1 MTTDPSLFP
10 VVPVRG
16 VTTPIRAAAD
26 LRHLRWLLFLYV
38 GLWVFEGALRKWIL
52 PSLANPL
59 LIVRDPVLLAA
70 YALALA
76 RGVFPRNAFIVWFAV
91 LGGCAMVVSM
101 GATETPLFVELYGFR
116 ADYLHLPLIFLL
128 PAVLR
133 REDLLAIG
141 KWALVVAVPMAVL
154 VLLQFGAG
162 RTSRLNAGAGAN
174 SYMLESTLG
183 HIRPSGTFS
192 YTNGLGSFT
201 AVTLA
206 FFLYHLLEKRVFP
219 RLLWLAAMPSLL
231 VLVMLSGSR
240 GAAGIVGILLAM
252 VLGISMVQGRY
263 RASAFKLAAVVTV
276 GIFVI
281 GSFAVFKQ
289 GMSVFSGRFGSVSNV
304 QTSFV
309 GRFFHTFVTPY
320 EVSDEIGLGGVG
332 LGMGT
337 NVATGLMLGKRG
349 FMVAEEEGARV
360 VMEDGPIIGTA
371 YLLLRW
377 ALAAYLGTLGWQ
389 ALRRHASTLP
399 LLLFST
405 CFYTIMLGQF
415 AQATELG
422 FAVISAGLCL
432 TASRL
437 AGQPVMV
444 PTREPAESEDPPPG
458 LVRKGRIRPENESPP
473 RTLASP
479 PPAGVG
485 VPLPRGRASYAEQL
499 HRASS
504 EDRSP

>member
-1 MTTDPSLFP
+1 MTTDPSASP
-10 VVPVRG
+10 VAPARG
-16 VTTPIRAAAD
+16 MPAVIRPAAD
-26 LRHLRWLLFLYV
+26 LRWLRWLIFLYV

-52 PSLANPL
+52 PGLANPL

-91 LGGCAMVVSM
+91 LGGCALVTSM
-101 GATETPLFVELYGFR
+101 GATDAPLIVELYGLR

-133 REDLLAIG
+133 REDLVVIG
-141 KWALVVAVPMAVL
+141 KWSLVVAVPMAVL

-174 SYMLESTLG
+174 SFMLESTFG

-192 YTNGLGSFT
+192 YTNGLSSFT
-201 AVTLA
+201 SLTMA
-206 FFLYHLLEKRVFP
+206 FFLYHLLEKRVYP

-231 VLVMLSGSR
+231 VLIILSGSR
-240 GAAGIVGILLAM
+240 GAAGIVGILLAT
-252 VLGISMVQGRY
+252 VLGISVVQGRY

-289 GMSVFSGRFGSVSNV
+289 GLNIFSSRFGSASNV
-304 QTSFV
+304 QTGFV

-320 EVSDEIGLGGVG
+320 EVSDQIGLGGMG

-337 NVATGLMLGKRG
+337 NVAAGLMIGKRG

-360 VMEDGPIIGTA
+360 VMEDGPLIGTA

-377 ALAAYLGTLGWQ
+377 VLAAYIAAQAWR

-405 CFYTIMLGQF
+405 CFYGIMLGQF

-422 FAVISAGLCL
+422 FAVIAAGLCL

-437 AGQPVMV
+437 AG
-444 PTREPAESEDPPPG
+444 EPAVVPASESAETEDPPPR
-458 LVRKGRIRPENESPP
+458 LSLGRRPQPGSRPGPP
-473 RTLASP
+473 ASP
-479 PPAGVG
+479 PSLGVA
-485 VPLPRGRASYAEQL
+485 VPLRRGRASYAERL

-504 EDRSP
+504 EDPVP